1 MKNTNLVI
9 GIVVA
14 LLVGGGVG
22 YSLGKGAN
30 DGGVAAKELQDS
42 IQMMQEQSVMIQ
54 KMGEMMKSGGMAMQ
68 EMGTKYQNDGMM
80 AQGKDWEVV
89 GGKYLKENADASE
102 MGSMKDMM
110 H

>member
-1 MKNTNLVI
+1 MVI
-9 GIVVA
+9 A

-22 YSLGKGAN
+22 YSLGKGVN
-30 DGGVAAKELQDS
+30 DGGVATKELQDS

-54 KMGEMMKSGGMAMQ
+54 KMGEMMKSGGMMMQ

-80 AQGKDWEVV
+80 AQGKDWEAV
-89 GGKYLKENADASE
+89 GGKYLKENADASG
-102 MGSMKDMM
+102 MDSMKGMM